1 MDKKVIKTKKTE
13 LYFINCPMDFRDMK
27 TGKKFIQNIQTEL
40 LDLKSKN
47 VESSK
52 LSSLTHYIHNNKNGV
67 SEFYKNDAVNYLEKI
82 LTNSYPEDYISRE
95 IAEEALQYLLF
106 K

>member
-1 MDKKVIKTKKTE
+1 
-13 LYFINCPMDFRDMK
+13 MK

-82 LTNSYPEDYISRE
+82 LTNSFSKKTKVTPYGSPSTSV
-95 IAEEALQYLLF
+95 F
-106 K
+106 PTK